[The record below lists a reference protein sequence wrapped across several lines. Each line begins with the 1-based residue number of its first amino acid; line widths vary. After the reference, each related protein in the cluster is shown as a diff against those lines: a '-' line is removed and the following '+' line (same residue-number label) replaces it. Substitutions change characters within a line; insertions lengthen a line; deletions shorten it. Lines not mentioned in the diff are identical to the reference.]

1 MILEKAEQII
11 YDNYNM
17 NENSLTLTLYDDC
30 EFSTQG
36 YWDLYEAISTV
47 VKAGKK
53 TEVLTK
59 QIVTA
64 YQIILKNIISH
75 FDPND
80 GVVLRNFP
88 KNYHE
93 YMERLDLA
101 LRAYFDRNPEWL
113 KDELFDFQKPR

>member
-36 YWDLYEAISTV
+36 YWDFYEAISAV

-53 TEVLTK
+53 TEVLTE
-59 QIVTA
+59 QIVTV
-64 YQIILKNIISH
+64 YQRFLKEIISH

-80 GVVLRNFP
+80 GVILRNFP
-88 KNYHE
+88 KNFHE
-93 YMERLDLA
+93 YTERLDLSI
-101 LRAYFDRNPEWL
+101 RAYFEKNTEWL
-113 KDELFDFQKPR
+113 SRGESA